1 MYGEKND
8 NTGCIFISH
17 FVLMFISWQQ
27 AGGAIVM
34 DAEATS
40 ALHKRGVAA
49 TDDSFK
55 FIWFKV

>member
-1 MYGEKND
+1 M
-8 NTGCIFISH
+8 FISH
-17 FVLMFISWQQ
+17 FVLIFISWQQ
-27 AGGAIVM
+27 AGGAIIM